1 MAVTQNSKSQTSI
14 VAIVGRPNV
23 GKSSLFNRLVGSR
36 QAITDGIPG
45 TTRNANYGRVDWR
58 GYHFTLVD
66 TAGLSKADGEIE
78 LQAQDQIKQ
87 MATTAEVFVVVV
99 DAATMIT
106 TDDQAAARLALKSGK
121 PVILVLGKIDTASG
135 ADIESWRKLGID
147 TIIGVSAI
155 HGRGTGDLLDAVT
168 HHLKMLPAPDQNPPL
183 KLALVGRPNV
193 GKSSLLNALIG
204 KQKAV
209 VSSIPGT
216 TRDVAS
222 EIIKYHNR
230 EIELLDTAGVRRRG
244 RIEPGVEK
252 FSALRTLSAINEA
265 DVVVL
270 VMDAEEGQVAGDLNL
285 AGQIIEA
292 GKGLILAMNKWDAVE
307 KDEKTQD
314 RMTVLLKNEFQ
325 FVWWAPLVYTSATHG
340 DNINQLME
348 LCIKIEERR
357 NTDVPTG
364 PFNRLIERLVAKQP
378 PAGLKGRFP
387 KINYGT
393 QTGTNP
399 PTFTFFA
406 TYPDL
411 IHFGYRRY
419 LENNIR
425 DNWDFIGTPI
435 RLEFRHKHGD
445 SLRRGGGS
453 GKSRGFKV
461 EKLRKDS

>member
-1 MAVTQNSKSQTSI
+1 MSAPI

-23 GKSSLFNRLVGSR
+23 GKSSLFNRLIGTR
-36 QAITDGIPG
+36 QAITHDTAG
-45 TTRNANYGRVDWR
+45 TTRDANYGQLSWR
-58 GYHFTLVD
+58 GKYITLVD
-66 TAGLSKADGEIE
+66 TAGLSKADGAIE
-78 LQAQDQIKQ
+78 LQAQDQIRQ
-87 MATTAEVFVVVV
+87 MANSASMIVVVV

-106 TDDQAAARLALKSGK
+106 DEDQTAARLALKTGK
-121 PVILVLGKIDTASG
+121 PVILALGKIDTAAG
-135 ADIESWRKLGID
+135 AELESWRKLGID

-155 HGRGTGDLLDAVT
+155 HGRGTGDLLDAIT
-168 HHLKMLPAPDQNPPL
+168 DQIEDAPEPDPNRAL

-193 GKSSLLNALIG
+193 GKSSLLNSLIG

-209 VSSIPGT
+209 VSDIPGT

-222 EIIKYHNR
+222 EIVKYKGR

-252 FSALRTLSAINEA
+252 FSALRTLNAIHEA

-270 VMDAEEGQVAGDLNL
+270 VMDAVEGQVAGDLNL
-285 AGQIIEA
+285 AGQVLEA

-314 RMTVLLKNEFQ
+314 RLTVLLKNEFQ
-325 FVWWAPLVYTSATHG
+325 FAWWAPLVYTSATHG
-340 DNINQLME
+340 LHVNQLME
-348 LCIKIEERR
+348 LAIQIGDRRKIEIA
-357 NTDVPTG
+357 TG
-364 PFNRLIERLVAKQP
+364 PFNRLIEKLVAKQP
-378 PAGLKGRFP
+378 PSGLKGRLP

-393 QTGTNP
+393 QTGQNP

-411 IHFGYRRY
+411 IHFSYRRY

-425 DNWDFIGTPI
+425 TEWDLEGTPI

-445 SLRRGGGS
+445 AIRRGKGS
-453 GKSRGFKV
+453 TKNNGFKV

>member
-1 MAVTQNSKSQTSI
+1 MAVTPI

-23 GKSSLFNRLVGSR
+23 GKSSLFNRLIGSR
-36 QAITDGIPG
+36 QAITHETAG
-45 TTRNANYGRVDWR
+45 TTRDANYGRVDWR

-66 TAGLSKADGEIE
+66 TAGLSKAGGEIE

-87 MATTAEVFVVVV
+87 MATTAQVLIVVV

-106 TDDQAAARLALKSGK
+106 SEDQTAARLALKSGK
-121 PVILVLGKIDTASG
+121 PVILALGKIDTAAG
-135 ADIESWRKLGID
+135 AEIEAWRRLGIQ

-168 HHLKMLPAPDQNPPL
+168 SHLEAMPAPAENAPL
-183 KLALVGRPNV
+183 KLALIGRPNV
-193 GKSSLLNALIG
+193 GKSSLLNALVG

-209 VSSIPGT
+209 VSSVPGT
-216 TRDVAS
+216 TRDVAT
-222 EIIKYHNR
+222 EVIKYKGR

-265 DVVVL
+265 DVCVL
-270 VMDAEEGQVAGDLNL
+270 VMDASEGQVAGDLNL

-307 KDEKTQD
+307 KDEHTQD
-314 RMTVLLKNEFQ
+314 RLTVLLKNEFQ
-325 FVWWAPLVYTSATHG
+325 FAWWAPLVYTSATHG
-340 DNINQLME
+340 DNINRLME
-348 LCIKIEERR
+348 LCLQIEARR
-357 NTDVPTG
+357 LTDVPTG
-364 PFNRLIERLVAKQP
+364 PFNRLIERLVTKQP
-378 PAGLKGRFP
+378 PAGLKGRLP

-393 QTGTNP
+393 QTGTAP
-399 PTFTFFA
+399 PAFTLFS

-411 IHFGYRRY
+411 IHFSYRRY
-419 LENNIR
+419 LENNLR
-425 DNWDFIGTPI
+425 QEWDFQGTPI

-445 SLRRGGGS
+445 NLRRGS
-453 GKSRGFKV
+453 HKKS
-461 EKLRKDS
+461 

>member
-1 MAVTQNSKSQTSI
+1 MAVTQNSHSQTPI

-23 GKSSLFNRLVGSR
+23 GKSSLFNRLIGSR
-36 QAITDGIPG
+36 QAITDGAPG

-87 MATTAEVFVVVV
+87 MATTAEVLVVVV

-106 TDDQAAARLALKSGK
+106 TDDQTAARLALKSGK
-121 PVILVLGKIDTASG
+121 PVILVLGKIDTAAG
-135 ADIESWRKLGID
+135 TDIESWRRLGID
-147 TIIGVSAI
+147 TMIGVSAI

-168 HHLKMLPAPDQNPPL
+168 GHLKQMAAPEPNPPL

-216 TRDVAS
+216 TRDVAT
-222 EIIKYHNR
+222 EIIKYHGR
-230 EIELLDTAGVRRRG
+230 EIELLDTAGIRRRG
-244 RIEPGVEK
+244 RIVPGVEK
-252 FSALRTLSAINEA
+252 FSALRTLQAINEA

-285 AGQIIEA
+285 AGQVIEA
-292 GKGLILAMNKWDAVE
+292 GKGLILAVNKWDAVE
-307 KDEKTQD
+307 KDDKTQD
-314 RMTVLLKNEFQ
+314 RMSVLLKNEFQ
-325 FVWWAPLVYTSATHG
+325 FAWWAPLVYTSAIHG
-340 DNINQLME
+340 LNINRLME
-348 LCIKIEERR
+348 LSIAIEERR
-357 NTDVPTG
+357 NTEAATG

-393 QTGTNP
+393 QTGKNP

-425 DNWDFIGTPI
+425 DNWDFAGTPI

-445 SLRRGGGS
+445 NLRRT
-453 GKSRGFKV
+453 K
-461 EKLRKDS
+461 ERKHS

>member
-1 MAVTQNSKSQTSI
+1 MAVTPI

-23 GKSSLFNRLVGSR
+23 GKSSLFNRLVGTR
-36 QAITDGIPG
+36 QAITHETPG
-45 TTRNANYGRVDWR
+45 TTRNANYGLVDWR

-66 TAGLSKADGEIE
+66 TAGLSKADSDIE

-87 MATTAEVFVVVV
+87 MATSAAVIVVVV

-106 TDDQAAARLALKSGK
+106 DEDLTAARLALRSGK
-121 PVILVLGKIDTASG
+121 PVILALGKIDTAGGS
-135 ADIESWRKLGID
+135 DIDSWQRLGIQP
-147 TIIGVSAI
+147 IIGVSAI
-155 HGRGTGDLLDAVT
+155 HGRGTGDLLDAIT
-168 HHLKMLPAPDQNPPL
+168 AHIEQIPPPAADAPL
-183 KLALVGRPNV
+183 RLALIGRPNV

-209 VSSIPGT
+209 VSATPGT
-216 TRDVAS
+216 TRDTAS
-222 EIIKYHNR
+222 EMIKYHDR
-230 EIELLDTAGVRRRG
+230 EIELVDTAGVRRRG
-244 RIEPGVEK
+244 RIEKGVEK
-252 FSALRTLSAINEA
+252 FSSLRTLSAINEA
-265 DVVVL
+265 DVCVL

-314 RMTVLLKNEFQ
+314 RMTAILRKQYQ
-325 FVWWAPLVYTSATHG
+325 FAWWAPLVYTSATHG
-340 DNINQLME
+340 LHINKLME
-348 LCIKIEERR
+348 LAVTIEEHR
-357 NTDVPTG
+357 NTKVPTG
-364 PFNRLIERLVAKQP
+364 PFNRLVEKLTARQP
-378 PAGLKGRFP
+378 PSGTKGRLP

-393 QTGTNP
+393 QTSNTP

-425 DNWDFIGTPI
+425 EAWEFTGTPI
-435 RLEFRHKHGD
+435 RLEFKHKHGNEV
-445 SLRRGGGS
+445 RRG
-453 GKSRGFKV
+453 K
-461 EKLRKDS
+461 RK